1 MPGKRKTGYWTT
13 GLAYLCMVSCIM
25 CIMLCGLL
33 AGCGEE
39 TGGAE
44 TQEPVSRDFFAM
56 DTYMTV
62 TAYGDQAEQAT
73 EAAEEEVYRLDAMLS
88 AGSADSEIGRLNA
101 DGSGTLSEETAGL
114 VKRGLE
120 FYDATE
126 HRFDIAIYPVM
137 EAWGFTD
144 KNYRVPSKDELESLL
159 ALTDADEVSLDE
171 ETGQVAFGKDHM
183 AIDLGG
189 IAKGYTSSRIVE
201 IYREMGV
208 TSGLVNLGGNVQV
221 LGTKPDGS
229 KWRVA
234 IQDPKSASG
243 GDENAQETQY
253 MGVLEAEDV
262 AAITSGAYERNFTK
276 GGRFYHHIIDP
287 ATGEPADSGLQSVTI
302 VSNDGTLAD
311 ALSTSLFIMGKE
323 QAIQYWRAHSD
334 EFGCILLD
342 EDDELFVSENIADSF
357 HSDNYPVT
365 VFE

>member
-1 MPGKRKTGYWTT
+1 MPRKRKTGYWTT
-13 GLAYLCMVSCIM
+13 GLACLCMVSCIM

-114 VKRGLE
+114 VKRGL
-120 FYDATE
+120 
-126 HRFDIAIYPVM
+126 
-137 EAWGFTD
+137 
-144 KNYRVPSKDELESLL
+144 
-159 ALTDADEVSLDE
+159 
-171 ETGQVAFGKDHM
+171 
-183 AIDLGG
+183 
-189 IAKGYTSSRIVE
+189 
-201 IYREMGV
+201 
-208 TSGLVNLGGNVQV
+208 
-221 LGTKPDGS
+221 
-229 KWRVA
+229 
-234 IQDPKSASG
+234 
-243 GDENAQETQY
+243 
-253 MGVLEAEDV
+253 
-262 AAITSGAYERNFTK
+262 
-276 GGRFYHHIIDP
+276 
-287 ATGEPADSGLQSVTI
+287 QSVTI

-365 VFE
+365 VFG

>member
-13 GLAYLCMVSCIM
+13 GLACLCMVSCIM

-62 TAYGDQAEQAT
+62 TAYGEQAEQAT

-114 VKRGLE
+114 VKRG
-120 FYDATE
+120 
-126 HRFDIAIYPVM
+126 
-137 EAWGFTD
+137 
-144 KNYRVPSKDELESLL
+144 
-159 ALTDADEVSLDE
+159 
-171 ETGQVAFGKDHM
+171 
-183 AIDLGG
+183 
-189 IAKGYTSSRIVE
+189 
-201 IYREMGV
+201 
-208 TSGLVNLGGNVQV
+208 
-221 LGTKPDGS
+221 
-229 KWRVA
+229 
-234 IQDPKSASG
+234 
-243 GDENAQETQY
+243 
-253 MGVLEAEDV
+253 LEAEDV

-342 EDDELFVSENIADSF
+342 EDNELFVSENIADSF